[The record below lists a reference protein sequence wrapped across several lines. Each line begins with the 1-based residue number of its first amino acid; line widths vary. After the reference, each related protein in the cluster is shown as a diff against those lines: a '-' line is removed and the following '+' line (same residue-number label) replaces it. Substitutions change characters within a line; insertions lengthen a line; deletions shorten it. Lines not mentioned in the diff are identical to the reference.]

1 VQVSRRIVVYAWVMA
16 VWSLL
21 LLPATSWIYAVAAV
35 AGGVWFLSRAHRL
48 HAGVAAGREVAP
60 MKLFHLSNLYLCGL
74 FAAIAVD
81 AAVGLPVL
89 GFPAF

>member
-1 VQVSRRIVVYAWVMA
+1 MVA
-16 VWSLL
+16 VGLGAYFLL
-21 LLPATSWIYAVAAV
+21 
-35 AGGVWFLSRAHRL
+35 RAHRL

-81 AAVGLPVL
+81 AALGLPVL
-89 GFPAF
+89 TF

>member
-1 VQVSRRIVVYAWVMA
+1 MA

-21 LLPATSWIYAVAAV
+21 LVPATSWIYAVAAV
-35 AGGVWFLSRAHRL
+35 VAGAYFLVRAHLL
-48 HAGVAAGREVAP
+48 HRGVAAGREVAP

-81 AAVGLPVL
+81 AAIGLPVL
-89 GFPAF
+89 SF

>member
-1 VQVSRRIVVYAWVMA
+1 VIYAWVMA

-21 LLPATSWIYAVAAV
+21 LVPATSWIYAVVAV
-35 AGGVWFLSRAHRL
+35 VFGGYFLFRAHRL
-48 HAGVAAGREVAP
+48 HTAVAAGLDVAP
-60 MKLFHLSNLYLCGL
+60 MKLFHLSNMYLCGL

-89 GFPAF
+89 GGVPF

>member
-1 VQVSRRIVVYAWVMA
+1 

-35 AGGVWFLSRAHRL
+35 AGGAWFLGKAHRL
-48 HAGVAAGREVAP
+48 HVGVVAGREVAP
-60 MKLFHLSNLYLCGL
+60 MKLFHLSNMYLCGL

-81 AAVGLPVL
+81 AVVGLPVRGL
-89 GFPAF
+89 PHL